1 MAVALVASVLALA
14 TPAGAKQTVT
24 TTRVSGTDRYLTS
37 TALSSAASVAGANS
51 THFVLVN
58 GTSYADALSAAALAG
73 AKQGT
78 IILLPADGTVSASA
92 TARMAAATNVTIIGG
107 FSALPATVETTMKT
121 LRPTATISRIS
132 GGDRYST
139 AANVASNI
147 VNTAGGSLA
156 AVNGKKSVFLAS
168 VPASLML

>member
-1 MAVALVASVLALA
+1 
-14 TPAGAKQTVT
+14 
-24 TTRVSGTDRYLTS
+24 
-37 TALSSAASVAGANS
+37 
-51 THFVLVN
+51 
-58 GTSYADALSAAALAG
+58 
-73 AKQGT
+73 
-78 IILLPADGTVSASA
+78 
-92 TARMAAATNVTIIGG
+92 MAAATNVTIIGG

-121 LRPTATISRIS
+121 LRSTATISRIS

-168 VPASLML
+168 GTSFADAVIAAPLQKKQLQALGPLAVAAGPEACRPLRHQFAVAAHSAA